1 MEFGQISRMSKAEVQ
16 QILTALGLGQDN
28 ARLTLPE
35 LRQKLMDFKNSNK
48 HNTLEDTMRKLSN
61 MKKGPLYAAVA
72 DMGVSLTGHETI
84 AVLLRKARQHLE
96 DLQRTGP
103 EPGEETTRL
112 MWGKHK
118 GSGTYRSV
126 YETDAG
132 YIQWVLDTHAENPTG
147 VGKELKKFAMWILR
161 QEAENPRGF
170 QFPDTTFKAPASPA
184 TRASSAPST
193 PRSSRTGY
201 PKPKATTAPVRARNV
216 PVPPEENEEELIG
229 AKTEPTA
236 PQWDGK
242 PETLAAFME
251 AARAHLEKQT
261 KPPLPEKFDISSESS
276 QSLPSTMGGWNQV
289 RMDTS
294 SKRVH
299 LLEDSAAPTGGPRTM
314 K

>member
-1 MEFGQISRMSKAEVQ
+1 MASQASSEENPRMEFGQISRMSKAEVQ
-16 QILTALGLGQDN
+16 QVLTALGMGQDN

-48 HNTLEDTMRKLSN
+48 HNTLDDTMKKLSN

-96 DLQRTGP
+96 DLQKTGP

-118 GSGTYRSV
+118 GSGTYQSV
-126 YETDAG
+126 YETDHG

-170 QFPDTTFKAPASPA
+170 QFPETTFKAPATP
-184 TRASSAPST
+184 TGRASSAPST
-193 PRSSRTGY
+193 PRSGRTAY
-201 PKPKATTAPVRARNV
+201 PRPKATAAPFMARHV
-216 PVPPEENEEELIG
+216 PVPREENEEELIG
-229 AKTEPTA
+229 AKTEQNV
-236 PQWDGK
+236 PQWDEK
-242 PETLAAFME
+242 PETLAAFM
-251 AARAHLEKQT
+251 AAAKAHMEQKSQ
-261 KPPLPEKFDISSESS
+261 PNRPEVFDMASNSS
-276 QSLPSTMGGWNQV
+276 QSLPSTAPA
-289 RMDTS
+289 
-294 SKRVH
+294 
-299 LLEDSAAPTGGPRTM
+299 SASRAQN
-314 K
+314 